1 MNRREISVSLTL
13 TICHLIVELIQL
25 KNIPKFISTSTS
37 HIENRNSTMNIVFD
51 IDRGKNGCLEEK
63 ISISNICD
71 ELRIFNEIRNVLD
84 VEMIFSL
91 FQFLSKKNDFFLKSK
106 LRL

>member
-1 MNRREISVSLTL
+1 
-13 TICHLIVELIQL
+13 
-25 KNIPKFISTSTS
+25 
-37 HIENRNSTMNIVFD
+37 MNIVFD

-84 VEMIFSL
+84 VEMILSL
-91 FQFLSKKNDFFLKSK
+91 FQFLSKKNDFFLKS
-106 LRL
+106 